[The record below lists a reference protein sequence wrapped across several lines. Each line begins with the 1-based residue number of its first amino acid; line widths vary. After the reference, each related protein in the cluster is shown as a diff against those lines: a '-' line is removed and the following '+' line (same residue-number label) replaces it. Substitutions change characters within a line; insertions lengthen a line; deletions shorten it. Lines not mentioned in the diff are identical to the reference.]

1 MKKYPNIVF
10 LLIFISFFSDICLCQ
25 GAKSR
30 FSDQQI
36 VAMTGSYL
44 KRMAG
49 APQYAGAKVYRHPEQ
64 GKIYQIHLKVDRNRE
79 TEGLGYA
86 FDVMLTM
93 SQYFKKPPKVF
104 MAVLHSDNRSAPP
117 IICTGSAKCTHNHFI
132 RKTITYKEWYT
143 KCIQFQKPETLTSP

>member
-1 MKKYPNIVF
+1 MKKYPSILI
-10 LLIFISFFSDICLCQ
+10 LLIFISFLSEISLCQ

-30 FSDQQI
+30 FSDPQI

-49 APQYAGAKVYRHPEQ
+49 APEYAGAKVYRHPEQ

-117 IICTGSAKCTHNHFI
+117 VICTGSAKCTHDHFI

-143 KCIQFQKPETLTSP
+143 KCIQFNKPETLTSP